1 MRHMTS
7 GLTVGITT
15 RDRPDSLNTCLRSLD
30 VLRSLSPEILVFDDG
45 SKPPARDHLLPTAAD
60 VQILRDDHSPGCA
73 AGRNRLVREA
83 SAPAVLL
90 VDDDARILTLESIEQ
105 ALAILSADPRVAAV
119 AFAQAE
125 ADGRPWPTGMQPSP
139 ATVPSIIASFIGFAH
154 LVRRDVFLALG
165 GYREDFVYLGE
176 EKDFCVRLLDA
187 GYTTVYLPAARVAH
201 VPDAAGR
208 SRTRYLRFTVR
219 NDCLNA
225 FYNDPFP
232 RVIWTVP
239 SRYARYFRMRRAWG
253 IRDPWGWVWIA
264 RELIRGANGVLSRRR
279 PVSGATLDTW
289 RRLKASPIPYVL
301 PAAASRGDD
310 AA

>member
-1 MRHMTS
+1 MTP

-15 RDRPDSLNTCLRSLD
+15 RDRPDSLNTCLQSLD
-30 VLRSLSPEILVFDDG
+30 ALRNLSPEILVFDDG
-45 SKPPARDHLLPTAAD
+45 STPPARDHLRPTTLN
-60 VQILRDDHSPGCA
+60 VRILRDDRSPGCA
-73 AGRNRLVREA
+73 TGRNRLVRKA
-83 SAPAVLL
+83 AAPAVLL
-90 VDDDARILTLESIEQ
+90 LDDDARILTRESIEQ
-105 ALAILSADPRVAAV
+105 ALAVLNADPRVAAV

-125 ADGRPWPTGMQPSP
+125 ADGRPWPIGMQPSP
-139 ATVPSIIASFIGFAH
+139 ATVPSIVASFIGYAH

-176 EKDFCVRLLDA
+176 EKDFCLRLLDA
-187 GYTTVYLPAARVAH
+187 GYTTIYLPGARVAH

-239 SRYARYFRMRRAWG
+239 ARYARYFWMRRAWG
-253 IRDPWGWVWIA
+253 IRDPRGWIWIA
-264 RELIRGANGVLSRRR
+264 RELMRTAINGLSRRR
-279 PVSGATLDTW
+279 PVSRATVEMW
-289 RRLKASPIPYVL
+289 RRLNASPIPYSQ
-301 PAAASRGDD
+301 PAAASRGND

>member
-1 MRHMTS
+1 MTP

-15 RDRPDSLNTCLRSLD
+15 RDRADSLNTCLRSLAA
-30 VLRSLSPEILVFDDG
+30 LRSLSPEILVFDDG
-45 SKPPARDHLLPTAAD
+45 SNPPAGDQLSSTAAA
-60 VQILRDDHSPGCA
+60 VRILRDDRSPGYI

-90 VDDDARILTLESIEQ
+90 LDDDARILTREGIEQ
-105 ALAILSADPRVAAV
+105 ALAILNADSRVAAV

-125 ADGRPWPTGMQPSP
+125 GDGRPWPTGMQPSP
-139 ATVPSIIASFIGFAH
+139 ATVPSIAASFIGFAH

-187 GYTTVYLPAARVAH
+187 GYTTVYLPGARVAH
-201 VPDAAGR
+201 VPDPAGR

-219 NDCLNA
+219 NDCLSA

-239 SRYARYFRMRRAWG
+239 TRYALYFRMRRAWG
-253 IRDPWGWVWIA
+253 IRDPWGWMWIA
-264 RELIRGANGVLSRRR
+264 RELMRAATGVLSRRR
-279 PVSGATLDTW
+279 PVSRATLDRW
-289 RRLKASPIPYVL
+289 RRLKASPIPYAL